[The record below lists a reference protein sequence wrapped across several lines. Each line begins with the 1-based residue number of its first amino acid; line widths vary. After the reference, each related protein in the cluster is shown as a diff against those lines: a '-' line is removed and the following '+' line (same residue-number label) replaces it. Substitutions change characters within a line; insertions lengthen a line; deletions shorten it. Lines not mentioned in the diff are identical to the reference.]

1 MESINLLADLVRQT
15 AYELHV
21 YHSTGHLE
29 RIYENGLANRLRK
42 RGVEVDQQVPLPVY
56 DEDGTVLGTYVADM
70 LVAKTILLEL
80 KTVRMLTREHEAQ
93 VLACLKSCRVEHAL
107 LINFGSYKFEIRKYA
122 NRFSLSNA
130 QLVS

>member
-93 VLACLKSCRVEHAL
+93 VLAYLKSCRVEHAL